1 MIEALIQGAASAAF
15 AVPGALG
22 VQEAGFLVFGGMLG
36 LPPEMA
42 AALAVMRRCRDLIC
56 YAPGLI
62 AWQAHEGKRLLK
74 S

>member
-1 MIEALIQGAASAAF
+1 MIEALIQGSATAAF

-36 LPPEMA
+36 LPAETA

-56 YAPGLI
+56 YAPALI
-62 AWQAHEGKRLLK
+62 AWQAHEGKKLLRP
-74 S
+74 